1 MNYKKIDT
9 FEKVLEFN
17 GETMEQF
24 NNRTIKMAPDT
35 FGYEKVKAIVLAMN
49 GGKNV
54 TSGYFPLF
62 WNPNRSAVRF
72 SYSDYKFVIG
82 HSSVSCR
89 LLIIDAKRTIYA
101 GETFGK
107 EYSEYING

>member
-1 MNYKKIDT
+1 MDYKKIDT

-17 GETMEQF
+17 GETLEQF

-35 FGYEKVKAIVLAMN
+35 YGYEKVKAIVLAMN

-54 TSGYFPLF
+54 TSGYWPYF
-62 WNPNRSAVRF
+62 WNPNRSAVGF
-72 SYSDYKFVIG
+72 SYYVYHFAYDRAGVG
-82 HSSVSCR
+82 AR
-89 LLIIDAKRTIYA
+89 LLMIDHERAIYA
-101 GETFGK
+101 GKTFTK

>member
-1 MNYKKIDT
+1 MDYKKIDT

-17 GETMEQF
+17 GETLEQF

-35 FGYEKVKAIVLAMN
+35 YGYEKVKAIVLAMN

-54 TSGYFPLF
+54 TSGYWPYF
-62 WNPNRSAVRF
+62 WNPNRSAVGF
-72 SYSDYKFVIG
+72 SYSGYDYDGDHAAVG
-82 HSSVSCR
+82 AR
-89 LLIIDAKRTIYA
+89 LLMIDRERAIYA
-101 GETFGK
+101 GKTFTK